1 MVLPALSWRE
11 IERLAREVEDWA
23 YAHRDEVD
31 LTKASVVEAEIRRR
45 LADKVLP
52 EAVEIELE
60 RVTRSLFEPKD
71 ARHAS

>member
-1 MVLPALSWRE
+1 MSWRE
-11 IERLAREVEDWA
+11 IDRLAREVEDWA

-31 LTKASVVEAEIRRR
+31 ISRQSVLEAEIRRR
-45 LADKVLP
+45 LADMVFP